1 MTPFCVRRSK
11 VVQWK
16 ARVIAGFR
24 IGRCT
29 VDTKAKSLEQ
39 LVRELPPDIAAE
51 VRDYVEFLLSKRERG
66 AGKPLRQDWAGA
78 LRDYRQQYTSV
89 ELQHRSLEWW
99 SD

>member
-1 MTPFCVRRSK
+1 M
-11 VVQWK
+11 
-16 ARVIAGFR
+16 
-24 IGRCT
+24 
-29 VDTKAKSLEQ
+29 DTKTKSLEQ

-66 AGKPLRQDWAGA
+66 AGRALRQDWAGA
-78 LRDYRQQYTSV
+78 LRDYRQQYMSV